1 MNQVTL
7 TIDKQL
13 VTVPAGMMVVDAA
26 KTVGI
31 KIPTFCYHP
40 KLKEVGMCRMC
51 LVEIGRPVIDRATGE
66 LQHEADGSP
75 KIQFAPKLETSCTTP
90 AAEGMVVIT
99 NSAKVLAARKEMLEF
114 LLTSHP
120 LDCPVC
126 DKGGECPLQNLTMKH
141 GPGESRFIY
150 EDKKHLKKH
159 ISLGELI
166 YLDRERCIQCGRCV
180 RFQQEVADDPVIDFY
195 QRGRSM
201 EIISL
206 SEPGFDSIFS
216 GNTTDICP
224 VGALTTA
231 DFRFGARPWELNQS
245 ASICN
250 HCAVNCNLTYNTRR
264 EAKSNGRD
272 IIKRIMPR
280 QNEQVNEI
288 WICDKGRFAYHYA
301 ESAERLTKPLVR
313 KNGELQPVEW
323 DEAMQVVHENMQ
335 FHSVQMLTIAG
346 GRLSNE
352 DLFNLAVL
360 TRERA
365 GKAVLYSD
373 MAGGDVVAQVGLG
386 YGSNLS
392 ELGKGDAIL
401 VAACD
406 LHEEAPLWW
415 LRVKQAAE
423 RGADL
428 IVVNPRQT
436 RLEKYATHI
445 VRYDYGQEAQTI
457 TDLTPGAV
465 KPLEDF
471 QTAALAFAKAVNAV
485 VIYGSEGTDYHLSAC
500 LAAACGNL
508 LKVTGHVGKPNNGL
522 LPAWQQGNVQGAW
535 EMGFRP
541 ETDLG
546 SALADA
552 RVVLIVGADP
562 VGDDPALKAALS
574 SAKFILVQELF
585 LTETARLA
593 DVVLPVQAMQ
603 EREGTYTS
611 GERRVQR
618 FYQAIAP
625 LDGTRPD
632 FSLTAEI
639 AQKMDIH
646 LNGQVASLAFQQ
658 LADSIPAFAGLNYR
672 KLAESPEQWPPIGR
686 SNLYYG
692 GTGYENHQGI
702 GLQLFTSADR
712 GEELTWKSLPA
723 LKQTVTG
730 LKIVPVTCL
739 YDRGS
744 LMQYST
750 LLEQRI
756 APVAIR
762 LHPATAEQYKLPE
775 EGTVEIE
782 FGTRKLNVSVI
793 IDEKVP
799 QGVALLPRSV

>member
-1 MNQVTL
+1 MKQVTL
-7 TIDKQL
+7 TIDKQM
-13 VTVPAGMMVVDAA
+13 VTVPAGMMIVDAA

-51 LVEIGRPVIDRATGE
+51 LVEIGRPVMDRATGE

-90 AAEGMVVIT
+90 VAEGMVVIT
-99 NSAKVLAARKEMLEF
+99 NNAKVLEARNAILEF

-141 GPGESRFIY
+141 GPGVSRFIY
-150 EDKKHLKKH
+150 EDKKHLKKL

-180 RFQQEVADDPVIDFY
+180 RFQQEVVDDPVIAFY

-224 VGALTTA
+224 VGALTTS
-231 DFRFGARPWELNQS
+231 DFRFGARPWELNQA

-264 EAKSNGRD
+264 EAKSKGRD
-272 IIKRIMPR
+272 IIKRVMPR

-301 ESAERLTKPLVR
+301 ESAERLTKPMVR

-335 FHSVQMLTIAG
+335 FNSVHMLTIAG

-365 GKAVLYSD
+365 GKAMLYSD
-373 MAGGDVVAQVGLG
+373 MAGGDVVSQVGLG

-392 ELGKGDAIL
+392 QLGKGDAIL

-423 RGADL
+423 RGAEL
-428 IVVNPRQT
+428 IVVNPRET
-436 RLEKYATHI
+436 RLDEHATHI
-445 VRYDYGQEAQTI
+445 VRYEYGQEAQTI
-457 TDLTPGAV
+457 TGMTPGAA
-465 KPLEDF
+465 KPLES
-471 QTAALAFAKAVNAV
+471 ALAGAHAFAGAANAV
-485 VIYGSEGTDYHLSAC
+485 IIYGSDGTDYHLSAS

-541 ETDLG
+541 ETDLV
-546 SALADA
+546 SDLKDA
-552 RVVLIVGADP
+552 RVVYIAGADP
-562 VGDDPALKAALS
+562 AGDAPALKAALS
-574 SAKFILVQELF
+574 SDKFILVQELF

-603 EREGTYTS
+603 EREGSYTS

-625 LDGTRPD
+625 LPGTRPD
-632 FSLTAEI
+632 FALTAEI
-639 AQKMDIH
+639 ARKMEIE
-646 LNGQVASLAFQQ
+646 LNDNAASLAFQQ
-658 LADSIPAFAGLNYR
+658 LADSIPAYAGLNYG

-692 GTGYENHQGI
+692 GTGYDNHQGI
-702 GLQLFTSADR
+702 GVQLHTAADR
-712 GEELTWKSLPA
+712 GEDLIWESLPSP
-723 LKQTVTG
+723 KQTATG

-739 YDRGS
+739 YDRGR

-756 APVAIR
+756 VPVAIR
-762 LHPATAEQYKLPE
+762 VHPATAELYNLPA

-782 FGTRKLNVSVI
+782 FGSRKRNVSVI
-793 IDEKVP
+793 MDEKVP